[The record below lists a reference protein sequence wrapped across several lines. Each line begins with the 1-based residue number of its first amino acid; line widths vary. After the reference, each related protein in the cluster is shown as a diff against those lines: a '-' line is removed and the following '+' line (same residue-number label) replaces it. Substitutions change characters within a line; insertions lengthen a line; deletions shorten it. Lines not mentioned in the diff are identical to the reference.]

1 MHIYIWTP
9 IYTQF
14 HTHASCKVWLMLTLI
29 PGSAA
34 ASDSPGGI
42 AIAGKADGIAGTL
55 LGFSALMVLELGEL
69 AVRKQFCVP
78 IKELKDQTW
87 MDLSHQNPGFTR
99 IGWRDIFQET
109 TICGWQSHDFL
120 LFVSLQPFDKPCNAT
135 VRADVAQPMASL

>member
-1 MHIYIWTP
+1 
-9 IYTQF
+9 
-14 HTHASCKVWLMLTLI
+14 MLTLI

-78 IKELKDQTW
+78 IKELKDQT
-87 MDLSHQNPGFTR
+87 
-99 IGWRDIFQET
+99 
-109 TICGWQSHDFL
+109 
-120 LFVSLQPFDKPCNAT
+120 
-135 VRADVAQPMASL
+135 